1 MVASKSAL
9 FRAPLRGVGSSIR
22 LRAMGAPLKRRD
34 GGCGWAARAVLFFG
48 VLWSSMAAAQT
59 PSNDVECD
67 AFRKSP
73 DGTWT
78 AVRAATVVIGRSRV
92 SVAAGNAFGRRAV
105 NVNNTDLA
113 EFLDQACQPPRE
125 H

>member
-1 MVASKSAL
+1 MTVEH
-9 FRAPLRGVGSSIR
+9 R
-22 LRAMGAPLKRRD
+22 LHAMGTRSKRRD
-34 GGCGWAARAVLFFG
+34 GGCGWAARAILLSG
-48 VLWSSMAAAQT
+48 LLWSSMTVAQT
-59 PSNDVECD
+59 PSSSVECD

-73 DGTWT
+73 DGTWI
-78 AVRAATVVIGRSRV
+78 ALRAATVVIGRSRV
-92 SVAAGNAFGRRAV
+92 SVGAGNTIGRRAI